1 MRHLKV
7 VNRTAGS
14 LLGDRI
20 ALANRW
26 WSRARGLLG
35 RRSLRRGEGL
45 LLSPC
50 RAIHTHGM
58 QFPLDV
64 VFLDSRGRVVETYP
78 ELEPGARTPYH
89 REAEFVLELP
99 RGVLADTETR
109 RGDVLTWLP
118 VSIPAPR
125 LKEMSA

>member
-1 MRHLKV
+1 VRQLKV

-35 RRSLRRGEGL
+35 RRALRRGEGL

-58 QFPLDV
+58 QFALDV

-78 ELEPGARTPYH
+78 DLEPGARTPYH

-99 RGVLADTETR
+99 RGILAETETR

-118 VSIPAPR
+118 VAVRASR
-125 LKEMSA
+125 LEEMSA

>member
-1 MRHLKV
+1 
-7 VNRTAGS
+7 
-14 LLGDRI
+14 
-20 ALANRW
+20 
-26 WSRARGLLG
+26 
-35 RRSLRRGEGL
+35 
-45 LLSPC
+45 
-50 RAIHTHGM
+50 M

-64 VFLDSRGRVVETYP
+64 VFLDSRGRVVEIYP

-99 RGVLADTETR
+99 RGVLSETETR

-125 LKEMSA
+125 PKEMSA